1 MNRLSNP
8 PLRSGIWQAMLVM
21 LITSW
26 SPSSNAIT
34 IDTISTDNF
43 LLLDNTLLL
52 NAGVASTSSSFS
64 VRSDFGRGRIRA
76 LGLRSEFGREMIRM
90 GREFNNYL
98 RGRATARSYSRLF
111 LRDAGTTLSLRS
123 GARTNLSALSVRK
136 SRQLLTGRYI
146 LGARSRSTS
155 LYANYAITDK
165 NLIWTVTDKSSNQ
178 VFALSNYKS
187 VPEPG
192 ALLLFMS
199 GLIGLA
205 VVMFYRPRAQ
215 QQSVS

>member
-1 MNRLSNP
+1 MNRLYNP
-8 PLRSGIWQAMLVM
+8 PLRSGIWQVLLVM

-34 IDTISTDNF
+34 IDTISIDNF

-52 NAGVASTSSSFS
+52 NAGVTTSSLFS

-76 LGLRSEFGREMIRM
+76 LGLRSDFGREMISM
-90 GREFNNYL
+90 GREFNKYL
-98 RGRATARSYSRLF
+98 RGRATARGSYSRLF
-111 LRDAGTTLSLRS
+111 LRDARTLSLRS
-123 GARTNLSALSVRK
+123 GARSNLSDLSLRK
-136 SRQLLTGRYI
+136 RRQLLTGSYT
-146 LGARSRSTS
+146 LTDDARSSKR
-155 LYANYAITDK
+155 LIANYAITDK
-165 NLIWTVTDKSSNQ
+165 NLIWTVTDKSNQ